1 QNAAS
6 DHLAASICI
15 CSPFYPPSSPLFP
28 FGQMLFFF
36 YQIIIMIHRDG
47 RSRMV
52 FLPGT
57 DRSVCEME
65 DVMKIDTQIVDRYL
79 SGKPLLVDEEDRIPL
94 DQSALVMDRREV
106 VAELKTRTLASL

>member
-1 QNAAS
+1 
-6 DHLAASICI
+6 
-15 CSPFYPPSSPLFP
+15 
-28 FGQMLFFF
+28 
-36 YQIIIMIHRDG
+36 
-47 RSRMV
+47 MV

-79 SGKPLLVDEEDRIPL
+79 SGKPLLTDEEDRIPL

-106 VAELKTRTLASL
+106 VAELKTRTLASLQQFPSFNPALFQALFPALGICQ

>member
-1 QNAAS
+1 
-6 DHLAASICI
+6 
-15 CSPFYPPSSPLFP
+15 
-28 FGQMLFFF
+28 
-36 YQIIIMIHRDG
+36 
-47 RSRMV
+47 MV

-79 SGKPLLVDEEDRIPL
+79 SGKPLLTDEEDRIPL

-106 VAELKTRTLASL
+106 VAELKTRTLASLQQFPSFNPALCFLHWASAKNGCTSIFSSAVLTSAARRKAMHRSMSSST